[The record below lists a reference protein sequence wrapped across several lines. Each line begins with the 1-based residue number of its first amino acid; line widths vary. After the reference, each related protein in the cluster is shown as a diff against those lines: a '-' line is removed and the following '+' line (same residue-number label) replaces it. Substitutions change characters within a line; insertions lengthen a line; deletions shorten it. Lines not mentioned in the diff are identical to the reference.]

1 MFGGVAIEEGREAA
15 DRERDVGA
23 GCNGDVVEASDQFM
37 IWCVQVPF
45 EYVGICWDGLVRSS
59 QVEPHNH
66 RCVHRFGVA
75 HIETKDEAINV
86 SGLGE

>member
-1 MFGGVAIEEGREAA
+1 MFWGVTIEEGRETA
-15 DRERDVGA
+15 DGEGDVGV
-23 GCNGDVVEASDQFM
+23 GCDGDVVEASDQFA
-37 IWCVQVPF
+37 IWCVHAPF
-45 EYVGICWDGLVRSS
+45 EYVGICWDGLVGLL

-66 RCVHRFGVA
+66 WCVCRFGVA